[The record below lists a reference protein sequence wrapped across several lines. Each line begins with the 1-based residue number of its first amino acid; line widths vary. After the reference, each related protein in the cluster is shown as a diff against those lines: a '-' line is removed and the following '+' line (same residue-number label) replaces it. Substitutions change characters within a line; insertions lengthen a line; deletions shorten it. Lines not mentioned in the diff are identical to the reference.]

1 MRVSPPSQTAASA
14 NDQDPLLAATV
25 RLVRHRRRWGW
36 TALGGFIAFL
46 VAISA
51 YSNQYSDATDTG
63 PVAILAVAMG
73 LGALTVAGIVMAV
86 ATSVLVRR
94 QAKARQAQAISDADR
109 RAARLSRKYDWATA
123 SVLLVLALG
132 AAVLFLP
139 GMVNGVS
146 YIAGGKM
153 VTFVPQ
159 TYGVSCS
166 YHGTGDCS
174 TVTIG
179 FLKTGG
185 GDVRSTWPH
194 DVPLGRPFL
203 VREPVWTWGVGSALI
218 DGDGIAVGAAIV
230 SLLLNWVAVVATV
243 YFVKVIRR
251 KLGRSRRAEPAPG
264 PS

>member
-1 MRVSPPSQTAASA
+1 M
-14 NDQDPLLAATV
+14 LAATV

-46 VAISA
+46 VAISV

-63 PVAILAVAMG
+63 PVAVLAIAMA
-73 LGALTVAGIVMAV
+73 LGALTVTGLVMVV
-86 ATSVLVRR
+86 ATSMLVRR
-94 QAKARQAQAISDADR
+94 QTAARQAQAISYADR

-123 SVLLVLALG
+123 SVLLVLALA

-139 GMVNGVS
+139 GLVDGVS

-159 TYGVSCS
+159 SHAVSCS
-166 YHGTGDCS
+166 YHGNGDCS

-179 FLKTGG
+179 ILKTDGG
-185 GDVRSTWPH
+185 GVRSTWPN
-194 DVPLGRPFL
+194 DVPLDRPFP
-203 VREPVWTWGVGSALI
+203 VREPVWTWGIGSALI
-218 DGDGIAVGAAIV
+218 DGDGIAVGAALV
-230 SLLLNWVAVVATV
+230 SLLFDGVAVLAAV

-251 KLGRSRRAEPAPG
+251 KLGRRRQADPAPG